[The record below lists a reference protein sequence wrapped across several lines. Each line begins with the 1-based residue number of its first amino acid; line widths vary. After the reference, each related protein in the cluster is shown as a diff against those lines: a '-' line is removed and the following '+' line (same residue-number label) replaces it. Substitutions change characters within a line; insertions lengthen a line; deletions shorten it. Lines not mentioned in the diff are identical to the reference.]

1 MEPIPLTPEFSFL
14 GTLFESLPGL
24 VYVLDATFKYVFW
37 NQNFE
42 RVTGR
47 SASDFAKLTALDI
60 VAPEERERVAMRL
73 ALAFKSGHSVSETL
87 VLEAD
92 GKCTPY
98 SFTGRTGTIDGA
110 TYLFGMGIDITELRS
125 IEEGLRRERLMFR
138 AITEN
143 ARDMLTIVAPDG
155 TISYESPAIKRV
167 LGYSPEEL
175 VGKPVAEFL
184 HPDEREPALAI
195 LSAAM
200 ADGNQR
206 EEPHEVRFRHKNGE
220 YRLLAVTGGMLG
232 DMGLIASSRDI
243 TEQRAAERE
252 VARLASYD
260 ELTRLPNRT
269 FATNAIAQSLEA
281 ALRDGSGGHVLYL
294 DIDRFKSV
302 NDSLGHHYGD
312 RLLQQASD
320 RLRAVVPAST
330 AILARQGGDEFV
342 LAVPDASAG
351 DVDGLVQRILDAF
364 RMPFSIDVHELHV
377 TCSIGFCRYPD
388 DGLEVGALLRN
399 ADTAM
404 YEAKAGGRNTYRRF
418 VPEMNARVHASLTLA
433 NDLHRG
439 LAAGE
444 FDTAYQPVI
453 DVATEAIV
461 GYEALIRWHRP
472 DGVAIGPAEFISVAE
487 DIGLIEAMGLLVF
500 ERACRRSRA
509 WARGGRPDLVI
520 SVNVS
525 VRQLLDRNFVC
536 SITDIART
544 YDVRPQSIDLE
555 ITENIFASEDPV
567 IRQTVE
573 ELRQLGFGIVIDDFG
588 VGYSSLG
595 YLRRLAPTKV
605 KIDRAFVSR
614 MLVEPGAAAIV
625 KAVVGLGRAF
635 GFVVVAEG
643 VETREEFDA
652 IRAAGCDQ
660 AQGYL
665 FGRPAPV
672 VNVDAAEGP
681 ASAQ

>member
-1 MEPIPLTPEFSFL
+1 
-14 GTLFESLPGL
+14 
-24 VYVLDATFKYVFW
+24 
-37 NQNFE
+37 
-42 RVTGR
+42 
-47 SASDFAKLTALDI
+47 
-60 VAPEERERVAMRL
+60 
-73 ALAFKSGHSVSETL
+73 
-87 VLEAD
+87 
-92 GKCTPY
+92 
-98 SFTGRTGTIDGA
+98 
-110 TYLFGMGIDITELRS
+110 
-125 IEEGLRRERLMFR
+125 
-138 AITEN
+138 
-143 ARDMLTIVAPDG
+143 
-155 TISYESPAIKRV
+155 
-167 LGYSPEEL
+167 
-175 VGKPVAEFL
+175 
-184 HPDEREPALAI
+184 
-195 LSAAM
+195 
-200 ADGNQR
+200 
-206 EEPHEVRFRHKNGE
+206 
-220 YRLLAVTGGMLG
+220 
-232 DMGLIASSRDI
+232 
-243 TEQRAAERE
+243 
-252 VARLASYD
+252 
-260 ELTRLPNRT
+260 
-269 FATNAIAQSLEA
+269 
-281 ALRDGSGGHVLYL
+281 
-294 DIDRFKSV
+294 
-302 NDSLGHHYGD
+302 
-312 RLLQQASD
+312 
-320 RLRAVVPAST
+320 
-330 AILARQGGDEFV
+330 
-342 LAVPDASAG
+342 
-351 DVDGLVQRILDAF
+351 
-364 RMPFSIDVHELHV
+364 
-377 TCSIGFCRYPD
+377 
-388 DGLEVGALLRN
+388 
-399 ADTAM
+399 
-404 YEAKAGGRNTYRRF
+404 
-418 VPEMNARVHASLTLA
+418 
-433 NDLHRG
+433 
-439 LAAGE
+439 
-444 FDTAYQPVI
+444 
-453 DVATEAIV
+453 
-461 GYEALIRWHRP
+461 
-472 DGVAIGPAEFISVAE
+472 
-487 DIGLIEAMGLLVF
+487 MGLLVF